1 MSRAVFLPRR
11 VANMDA
17 TPEAKVAVELNMM
30 LTQALHLPDKK
41 MPKTARARATVLSAR
56 LMQ

>member
-1 MSRAVFLPRR
+1 
-11 VANMDA
+11 MDA
-17 TPEAKVAVELNMM
+17 TPAAKVAVELDMM

-41 MPKTARARATVLSAR
+41 MPKTARARATVVSAR